1 MHTLVDVLFAIAAAI
16 ALLYILDLI
25 SHKRMNAGLVQVEAS
40 DLTTFY
46 VKDLENKA
54 QAAELLARTRQK
66 LFAVL
71 SHIKETPDASLPPHL
86 VTGLHRLVRKHCHR
100 LHLNELDATEHNTVA
115 MNRKKGQEIHVC
127 LRKCPDCLNLAA
139 EDRLFIVA
147 LHEIAHSATAG
158 YDPNVNGVTQHGDEF
173 KRYEH
178 YLIEVAQKMG
188 LLNPSAVIGKNFC
201 GVQIPPVANP
211 PI

>member
-1 MHTLVDVLFAIAAAI
+1 MRIMIDILLAVVIMAM
-16 ALLYILDLI
+16 LLYIVDLI
-25 SHKRMNAGLVQVEAS
+25 THKRMNAGLVQVKAS

-46 VKDLENKA
+46 VKDLENKVE
-54 QAAELLARTRQK
+54 AAELLALTRQK

-71 SHIKETPDASLPPHL
+71 SHIKDMPDASLPPHL
-86 VTGLHRLVRKHCHR
+86 VAGLRRLVRKHCHR
-100 LHLNELDATEHNTVA
+100 LHMNELDATEHRTVA
-115 MNRKKGQEIHVC
+115 MNRKKGQEIHIC

-139 EDRLFIVA
+139 DDRLFIVA

-178 YLIEVAQKMG
+178 YLIEIAQKIG
-188 LLNPSAVIGKNFC
+188 LLDPSAVIGKNFC
-201 GVQIPPVANP
+201 GVQIPPITNP